1 MKKATIY
8 PQFKQELCTINR
20 APSKVRSNVN
30 RRGRTWNHLK
40 LVIEEMYQCKA
51 GKQVIEE
58 GFIHLLDLQV
68 KQIAVSLCFKL
79 PDNYWIV
86 FLTPSGVESSGTDF
100 FKIYSN

>member
-1 MKKATIY
+1 VKKATIY

-40 LVIEEMYQCKA
+40 LVIEERYQCKA

-68 KQIAVSLCFKL
+68 KQIVVSL
-79 PDNYWIV
+79 
-86 FLTPSGVESSGTDF
+86 TSSGVGSSGTYF

>member
-40 LVIEEMYQCKA
+40 LVIEERYQCKA

-68 KQIAVSLCFKL
+68 KQIVVGWGAVVQISLKFIQTKK
-79 PDNYWIV
+79 NQ
-86 FLTPSGVESSGTDF
+86 
-100 FKIYSN
+100 